1 MKYRIGDYFSFQNG
15 YAFKSNDF
23 CSMQSGTVVIKIK
36 EFKDNRIDFDSGS
49 ARIMNPAPY
58 LQQYGVKDG
67 DILFALTG
75 DPISRNNP
83 NSWVGRVARYEK
95 NYFALLNQ
103 RTCKAIQI
111 KDGLEPDYLYY
122 FFCNR
127 DNLLKLAAKA
137 TGSASQANI
146 STKTIENTVIDA
158 PNYEQQRRIVNLL
171 NSLNA
176 KISCNKRI
184 NDNLAKQ
191 AMSIY
196 QQILDANSLS
206 KCHLCDIATITM
218 GQSPAG
224 SSYNED
230 GIGTVFYQGRTDF
243 GFRFPTRRLYT
254 TEPKKMAAKND
265 ILLSVRAP
273 VGDINVANEP
283 CCIGRGLS
291 SLRSLHNTP
300 SFLYYTMVSLRPQLD
315 QFNGEGTVFGS
326 VSQDSLNNLPIYIP
340 PVDQI
345 TSFEATVAPLD
356 AMIMNNNEE
365 IMRLTEL
372 RDYLLPRLL
381 NGQISIE
388 G

>member
-1 MKYRIGDYFSFQNG
+1 
-15 YAFKSNDF
+15 
-23 CSMQSGTVVIKIK
+23 
-36 EFKDNRIDFDSGS
+36 
-49 ARIMNPAPY
+49 
-58 LQQYGVKDG
+58 
-67 DILFALTG
+67 
-75 DPISRNNP
+75 
-83 NSWVGRVARYEK
+83 
-95 NYFALLNQ
+95 
-103 RTCKAIQI
+103 
-111 KDGLEPDYLYY
+111 
-122 FFCNR
+122 
-127 DNLLKLAAKA
+127 
-137 TGSASQANI
+137 
-146 STKTIENTVIDA
+146 
-158 PNYEQQRRIVNLL
+158 
-171 NSLNA
+171 
-176 KISCNKRI
+176 
-184 NDNLAKQ
+184 
-191 AMSIY
+191 MSIY